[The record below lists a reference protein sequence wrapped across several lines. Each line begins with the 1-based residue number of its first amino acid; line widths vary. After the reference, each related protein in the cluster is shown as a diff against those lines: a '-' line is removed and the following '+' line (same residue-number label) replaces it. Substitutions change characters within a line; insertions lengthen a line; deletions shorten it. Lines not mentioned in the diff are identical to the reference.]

1 MAMVTRLVGHKGVD
15 LVQAIAEGL
24 LQQGIEL
31 VILGSGE
38 AQYENF
44 FNELC
49 ARNPGR
55 VGVYIGF
62 NAKLAQQI
70 YAGADIFL
78 MPSRSEPCGLA
89 QMVSCRYGTIPVIR
103 ETGGLKDSIHDSGD
117 GYGNGFTFAN
127 YNAHEL
133 YEACWRAKEGYWQK
147 DGWPCWSSAPW
158 SVTSAGPTPPRAT
171 RACTTRSSTS
181 GNLFIKCGLTSKSGG
196 PHFSLKKAAKCQ

>member
-1 MAMVTRLVGHKGVD
+1 M
-15 LVQAIAEGL
+15 
-24 LQQGIEL
+24 QQGSEL

-49 ARNPGR
+49 ARHPGR

-89 QMVSCRYGTIPVIR
+89 QMVSCRYGTIPVVR

-117 GYGNGFTFAN
+117 GFGNGFTFAN

-133 YEACWRAKEGYWQK
+133 YEACWRAKEGYWNK
-147 DGWPCWSSAPW
+147 EGWPLLIHRAMEWDFSWANSAK
-158 SVTSAGPTPPRAT
+158 SYEGLYNEVV
-171 RACTTRSSTS
+171 
-181 GNLFIKCGLTSKSGG
+181 NLW
-196 PHFSLKKAAKCQ
+196 